1 MFAPFEPEKGERR
14 VRKLVFAR
22 GQVPVRVLIPNLFT
36 LMGLCAGL
44 TAIRMAIELRY
55 EIAIAALVFAAVLDA
70 IDGRVARLL
79 KASSRFGAELDSLA
93 DFVNFGVAPGIII
106 FTWALGDSKSL
117 GWIVV
122 LVFAL
127 CAALRLAR
135 FNVALDNTDQPRWMS
150 SYFVGVPAP
159 AAAIIV
165 LLPLYVENL
174 GLAEVAWLTP
184 IILVYTL
191 AIALLMV
198 SGVPTFSG
206 KLIGQR
212 IAREYVPP
220 VLVLTA
226 LFVAVLVTYPY
237 ITLTVGSLLYIAV
250 IPFSYLAYKRRERD
264 SAKHA
269 KAQNGRRAAPS
280 DTETA
285 KAAKTGEAGEGAQA
299 ER

>member
-1 MFAPFEPEKGERR
+1 MFPPFEPEKDERR
-14 VRKLVFAR
+14 VRKLVFTR

-44 TAIRMAIELRY
+44 TAIRMAIEHRY
-55 EIAIAALVFAAVLDA
+55 DVAIAALVFAAVLDA

-93 DFVNFGVAPGIII
+93 DFVNFGVAPGIVI
-106 FTWALGDSKSL
+106 FTWALGESKSL

-135 FNVALDNTDQPRWMS
+135 FNVSLDNTDQPRWMS

-165 LLPLYVENL
+165 LLPLYVESL
-174 GLAEVAWLTP
+174 GLAQVAWLTP

-226 LFVAVLVTYPY
+226 LFVAVLLTYPY

-250 IPFSYLAYKRRERD
+250 IPFSYLAYKRQEQV
-264 SAKHA
+264 AAEHA
-269 KAQNGRRAAPS
+269 KAQNGHRATPPDAAVA
-280 DTETA
+280 ET
-285 KAAKTGEAGEGAQA
+285 GEGAQA